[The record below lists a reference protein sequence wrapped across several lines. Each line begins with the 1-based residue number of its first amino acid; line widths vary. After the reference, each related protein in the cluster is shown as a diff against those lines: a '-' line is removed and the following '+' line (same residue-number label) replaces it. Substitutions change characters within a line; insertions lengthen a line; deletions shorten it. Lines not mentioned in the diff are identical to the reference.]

1 MEAAMELMEEREAVP
16 AISTYWPGSCPS
28 AKKPGPAAEEA
39 ARQRSRAE
47 LRRGEVKE
55 GRRRREVRRSL

>member
-1 MEAAMELMEEREAVP
+1 MEAAMEVREELGAAP

-28 AKKPGPAAEEA
+28 AEKPGPAAKEV

-55 GRRRREVRRSL
+55 GRRRREVRRNL